1 MPDSLAADA
10 MTLLRQRIA
19 AIEQIGPKL
28 EAGGAAFVRSGHG
41 GLDGVLGGFARS
53 CVHEIFGEAATGF
66 TLALAARLTRH
77 HFVWIAQNFA
87 HLEQGEPY
95 APGLAAFGLKPE
107 QMLLI
112 TCEDTLGVLHASEEA
127 LKARVFDCVILE
139 PWGTAKALDLTA
151 SRRLMLAAAQGQ
163 STALMLR
170 SGAHEAPSAAAARW
184 HIRAAPSVSPFAV
197 GSGSAGF
204 PGFPRFDVELTRAR
218 NGRLGRW
225 LMEWNN
231 HERTFETPLSGAAF
245 SSPADRPVAAAAPR
259 KLG

>member
-1 MPDSLAADA
+1 MPDHLAADA
-10 MTLLRQRIA
+10 LTLLRQRIA
-19 AIEQIGPKL
+19 TIEQIGPKL
-28 EAGGAAFVRSGHG
+28 EARGAAFAPSGHS
-41 GLDGVLGGFARS
+41 GLDGVLGGFARF
-53 CVHEIFGEAATGF
+53 CVHEIFGEAASGF
-66 TLALAARLTRH
+66 TLALAARLTSH
-77 HFVWIAQNFA
+77 HFVWIGQNFA
-87 HLEQGEPY
+87 HLEQGGPY

-107 QMLLI
+107 RMLLI
-112 TCEDTLGVLHASEEA
+112 ACEDTAGVLHAAEEA
-127 LKARVFDCVILE
+127 LKAGVFDCVILE
-139 PWGTAKALDLTA
+139 PWGAAKALDLTA

-170 SGAHEAPSAAAARW
+170 SGAHEAPSAAAFRW
-184 HIRAAPSVSPFAV
+184 HVRAAPSVSAFEV
-197 GSGSAGF
+197 GFGSSGF

-245 SSPADRPVAAAAPR
+245 SNPADRPAATAAPR

>member
-1 MPDSLAADA
+1 MPDRLAADA

-19 AIEQIGPKL
+19 TIEQIGPKL
-28 EAGGAAFVRSGHG
+28 QGTGSTFIPFGHSEM
-41 GLDGVLGGFARS
+41 DSALGGIARF
-53 CVHEIFGEAATGF
+53 CVHEIFGEAGSGF
-66 TLALAARLTRH
+66 TLALAARLTKH
-77 HFVWIAQNFA
+77 HFIWIGQSFA

-107 QMLLI
+107 QMMLI
-112 TCEDTLGVLHASEEA
+112 ACNDTAGVLHAAEEA
-127 LKARVFDCVILE
+127 LKAHIFECVIIE
-139 PWGTAKALDLTA
+139 PWGAAKALDLTA

-170 SGAHEAPSAAAARW
+170 TGAHEAPSAAAARW
-184 HIRAAPSVSPFAV
+184 HVRAAPSVSPFSARA
-197 GSGSAGF
+197 GSAGF

-218 NGRLGRW
+218 NGRVGRW

-231 HERTFETPLSGAAF
+231 YERTFETPLSSAAF
-245 SSPADRPVAAAAPR
+245 SNLAHRQIAEVAPR